1 MVNQINSCLSLDC
14 LLLSGKAS
22 GQSGSELFGRDSAW
36 FMLYHVFFIVNFVDN
51 NVSGNVSFTLT
62 TYVSSFKANTLANWN
77 AVSRQIWRGCHTS
90 VDSGDLNQ
98 APPKQSAVCSTCII

>member
-36 FMLYHVFFIVNFVDN
+36 FMLYHVFFILNFVDN

-62 TYVSSFKANTLANWN
+62 TYVSPFKANTLANWN
-77 AVSRQIWRGCHTS
+77 AVSC
-90 VDSGDLNQ
+90 
-98 APPKQSAVCSTCII
+98 